1 MWIYVT
7 WIFWLGIHAAW
18 YLWLMLVGGS
28 VPLWICFLQSW
39 RGDPGVITA
48 THEDK
53 LNVKDLYTKRLLFSY
68 KGCILLSFIIF
79 QTIIELAES
88 GGFEPQSFCSSC
100 LVRRPMRSKHC
111 STCDRCVARFDHHC
125 PWINNCI
132 GKTI

>member
-18 YLWLMLVGGS
+18 YLWLLLIGGS

-53 LNVKDLYTKRLLFSY
+53 LNVASAIFTRKVIHTYKVYIKIKRIS
-68 KGCILLSFIIF
+68 IS
-79 QTIIELAES
+79 
-88 GGFEPQSFCSSC
+88 
-100 LVRRPMRSKHC
+100 RR
-111 STCDRCVARFDHHC
+111 
-125 PWINNCI
+125 
-132 GKTI
+132 

>member
-18 YLWLMLVGGS
+18 YLWLLLVGGS

-53 LNVKDLYTKRLLFSY
+53 LNVLFVTFMAYSSRFVYLELIVFISEKVYTK
-68 KGCILLSFIIF
+68 IINISIF
-79 QTIIELAES
+79 A
-88 GGFEPQSFCSSC
+88 
-100 LVRRPMRSKHC
+100 
-111 STCDRCVARFDHHC
+111 DDY
-125 PWINNCI
+125 
-132 GKTI
+132 